1 MNFVILFQL
10 GFPISLIA
18 IIVIPWVYIGRVCQ
32 MIPKHILWLFSKWVD
47 EATDIQDSAA
57 FFCELKWWV
66 SSSTRKLRW
75 SMGRT
80 RIKVS
85 SSISEVI
92 LLGSRDLWNRPSS
105 ALGAQRS
112 LASLGI
118 LQPSLLYFSR
128 GVTVAAARPLI
139 RHMLRSLLDFLGPVC
154 PFIYRQVMH
163 FQSCRFFS
171 RVDRMSIIKQ
181 IHSLPPSPMPLAKYF
196 FSSWISRVRSS
207 WSGSPALYKY
217 KSTRAGGCWWKSEVQ
232 LWLRLVDADDVSN
245 KPRT

>member
-1 MNFVILFQL
+1 
-10 GFPISLIA
+10 
-18 IIVIPWVYIGRVCQ
+18 
-32 MIPKHILWLFSKWVD
+32 
-47 EATDIQDSAA
+47 
-57 FFCELKWWV
+57 
-66 SSSTRKLRW
+66 
-75 SMGRT
+75 MGRT

-92 LLGSRDLWNRPSS
+92 LLGSRDLWNRPFS

-154 PFIYRQVMH
+154 PFIYGQVMH
-163 FQSCRFFS
+163 FKSCRFFS

-181 IHSLPPSPMPLAKYF
+181 IHRIPPSFPNAFGKVLF
-196 FSSWISRVRSS
+196 LFLNFSGEKFLIWLSCIVQVQGHKGWWMLVKVRS
-207 WSGSPALYKY
+207 PI
-217 KSTRAGGCWWKSEVQ
+217 V
-232 LWLRLVDADDVSN
+232 VDADDVSN
-245 KPRT
+245 KPTT